1 MSKRRTI
8 STTERVKIFKAN
20 NGVCHMCNQ
29 PIKLGELWEAS
40 HDIPL
45 ELGGEDKGDNL
56 KPAHKTCHRVQT
68 STVDIP
74 AIAKA
79 KRREAKNL
87 GAVAPKQPIPAPVR
101 ASTAKEPCI
110 SKTPLQPRA
119 MYR

>member
-1 MSKRRTI
+1 MTKRRNI
-8 STTERVKIFKAN
+8 STTERVKIFKAS

-29 PIKLGELWEAS
+29 PIKSGELWEVS
-40 HDIPL
+40 HEIPL

-79 KRREAKNL
+79 KRREAKNI
-87 GAVAPKQPIPAPVR
+87 GAVAPKQPIPAAVR
-101 ASTAKEPCI
+101 TSTAKEPRI
-110 SKTPLQPRA
+110 SKTQLQPRA